1 LLLCASYLREKG
13 TMAGINREAEK
24 ELRVLY
30 ERYAALV
37 HARCRSILRS
47 EDDAW
52 DATQEVFMKLN
63 NALPSIK
70 NREALYSWLL
80 STSTNHCFSLLR
92 RKKSVSFNEEIHSP
106 GTTEHVPHQEKEVL
120 FKEVLRHFLA
130 PWDRK
135 IREVVMYAYFDG
147 YKQEEIVEIT
157 GLGASTIRKYLT
169 RFKRKSAASGLKFEE
184 VRYG

>member
-1 LLLCASYLREKG
+1 
-13 TMAGINREAEK
+13 MAGINRETEK

-30 ERYAALV
+30 ERYASLV

-47 EDDAW
+47 QDDAW
-52 DATQEVFMKLN
+52 DATQEVFMKLL
-63 NALPSIK
+63 NALPAIENK
-70 NREALYSWLL
+70 NAIYSWLL

-92 RKKSVSFNEEIHSP
+92 RRKSVSFNEEIHSA
-106 GTTEHVPHQEKEVL
+106 GSADQVPHQEKEL
-120 FKEVLRHFLA
+120 LLKEVLRRFLS

-147 YKQEEIVEIT
+147 YKQEEIVLLT

-169 RFKRKSAASGLKFEE
+169 RFKRKSAESGLKFEE
-184 VRYG
+184 VIYG

>member
-1 LLLCASYLREKG
+1 
-13 TMAGINREAEK
+13 MAGINRVAEK

-37 HARCRSILRS
+37 HARCRSILRC

-70 NREALYSWLL
+70 NKEVIYSWLL

-92 RKKSVSFNEEIHSP
+92 RRRSVSFDEEIHS
-106 GTTEHVPHQEKEVL
+106 GGNADHVPHQEKEVL
-120 FKEVLRHFLA
+120 LKEVLHRFLS
-130 PWDRK
+130 PLDRK
-135 IREVVMYAYFDG
+135 VREVVMYAYFDG
-147 YKQEEIVEIT
+147 YKQDEIVAIT

-169 RFKRKSAASGLKFEE
+169 RFKRKSAESGLKFEE
-184 VRYG
+184 VMYG

>member
-1 LLLCASYLREKG
+1 
-13 TMAGINREAEK
+13 MAGINREAEK

-37 HARCRSILRS
+37 HGRCRSILRS

-70 NREALYSWLL
+70 NKEVIYSWLL

-92 RKKSVSFNEEIHSP
+92 RKKSVSFNEEIHSAA
-106 GTTEHVPHQEKEVL
+106 GSDHVPHQERELLLKEVMH
-120 FKEVLRHFLA
+120 HFLS
-130 PWDRK
+130 PWDK
-135 IREVVMYAYFDG
+135 KVREVVMYAYFDG
-147 YKQEEIVEIT
+147 YRQEEIAGIT

-184 VRYG
+184 ARYG